1 MIKVGLTGGIGSGK
15 STVAKVFESL
25 GIPIFYA
32 DIEGK
37 KLLNNSKV
45 IRTKIITAFGTQSYQ
60 NDGTLNK
67 TFIAQKVFG
76 EPEKLKILNH
86 FVHPEVSTQF
96 EIFCAQHL
104 KSPYVI
110 EEAAILIEAKA
121 YLNMNVL
128 IGVRSPIELRMQRV
142 CLRDQMEIKDI
153 NQRIQSQLNDEQRSE
168 FIDYWIENNN
178 TELVI
183 PQVLKVHLEIL
194 KRC

>member
-45 IRTKIITAFGTQSYQ
+45 IQAKIITAFGTQSYQ

-67 TFIAQKVFG
+67 PFIAQKVFG

-86 FVHPEVSTQF
+86 IVHPEVSKQF
-96 EIFCAQHL
+96 EQFCL
-104 KSPYVI
+104 KHTGSPYVI
-110 EEAAILIEAKA
+110 EEAAILIESKA
-121 YLNMNVL
+121 YLNMNV
-128 IGVRSPIELRMQRV
+128 IVGVRSPIELRIERISK
-142 CLRDQMEIKDI
+142 RDQMLEAEI
-153 NQRIQSQLNDEQRSE
+153 NQRIQAQLNDEQRSQ

-178 TELVI
+178 NELVI